1 MWREDI
7 VDRSWRIL
15 LHLREL
21 SRFILIG
28 GWAVYFWTH
37 KLKSRDVD
45 LCIDQDNFYRLHNE
59 LQKENVFVSRNPRL
73 RKFEARFG
81 DVEVDIYT
89 PFQSNLI
96 VPIGA
101 LFEKKW
107 FTNIEGQDVA
117 VPEILM
123 LLKSQAA
130 KERWSSEKGLKDRV
144 DLLSLL
150 LYSDWKPEFLRQVTE
165 TFDPTQELIKVLAR
179 TVKESRVEYRYLGVQ
194 YQREG
199 RRLRRIIEQLLK
211 SQPRLPT
218 NPKACG

>member
-7 VDRSWRIL
+7 VDRSWNVL

-21 SRFILIG
+21 SRFVLIG
-28 GWAVYFWTH
+28 GWAVYFWTR
-37 KLKSRDVD
+37 KLKSRDID
-45 LCIDQDNFYRLHNE
+45 LCIDQDSFYRLQGE
-59 LQKENVFVSRNPRL
+59 LQKENVFINRNPRL

-96 VPIGA
+96 IPIDA
-101 LFEKKW
+101 LFQNRW
-107 FTNIEGQDVA
+107 FANIEGHDVA
-117 VPEILM
+117 APEVLL

-130 KERWSSEKGLKDRV
+130 KERGSSEKGLKDRV

-150 LYSDWKPEFLRQVTE
+150 LYSDWKPEFLRDLAKI
-165 TFDPTQELIKVLAR
+165 FDAKEELLKVLVR
-179 TVKESRVEYRYLGVQ
+179 TVKESRVEYKYLGAQ

-199 RRLRRIIEQLLK
+199 RKIRDIMERLLESR
-211 SQPRLPT
+211 
-218 NPKACG
+218 A